1 VMYMEVPTDKSES
14 HWINRSVALFT
25 ALMF

>member
-1 VMYMEVPTDKSES
+1 MYLEIPTNQTES
-14 HWINRSVALFT
+14 HWINSSVALFT